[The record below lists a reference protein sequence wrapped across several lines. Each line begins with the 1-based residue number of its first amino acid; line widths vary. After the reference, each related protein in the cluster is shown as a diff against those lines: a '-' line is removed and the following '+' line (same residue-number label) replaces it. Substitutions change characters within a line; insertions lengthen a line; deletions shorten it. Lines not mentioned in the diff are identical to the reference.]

1 MQMDPGEIAREY
13 KRAADQK
20 KQIQIL
26 AELNGCSDVEIIK
39 ILKDQKVLLPLKGGA
54 KNKKKVAE
62 KAGSGE
68 ETVHAVTKQ
77 ITEPEAG
84 AQAPAPVIPESLRI
98 LVLKRMDDIISE
110 CDKITEKYK
119 ELTAEMIELEDWMES
134 NGFGFKRT
142 II

>member
-13 KRAADQK
+13 KRAADPE

-26 AELNGCSDVEIIK
+26 AQLNQCSDVEIIK
-39 ILKDQKVLLPLKGGA
+39 ILKEQKVLLPPKGGV
-54 KNKKKVAE
+54 KRKRKTAE

-84 AQAPAPVIPESLRI
+84 AQAPAPVIPERLKR
-98 LVLKRMDDIISE
+98 LVLERMDTILHE
-110 CDKITEKYK
+110 CNRITEEYK
-119 ELTAEMIELEDWMES
+119 ELTAEMVELQDWMES